1 MALSK
6 ATINVRRGREIIR
19 ETGVDHQSGWSLGQQ
34 DTVLAALDRAVAARG
49 DKVFLDFEGETYTF
63 RELDTLSTRMGHEL
77 KALGVQPGQTV
88 VLMLD
93 NNVDAIVCWL
103 AANKLRA
110 IAVPINTALKG
121 EFLRHQIADAGAPVV
136 VCEQDYLERID
147 SVADHLPEMQII
159 LRRGAAPLPAGLT
172 ANAALLDA
180 HRGEV
185 ETALE
190 PKPNPGDVS
199 ALIYTGGTTGPSK
212 GCMVS
217 YNYMCNLARLQLI
230 AHPATEDDITL
241 TPLPLFH
248 MNALAVG
255 VISNLLVGARV
266 AFVPRFSVS
275 GFWPE
280 VERSGATIVSILGS
294 MGHFLAQAPDCDA
307 ARRCFGQI
315 HTARGNPYTEETKA
329 IWRRRFGVKHIG
341 GNGYGLTEAA
351 VVTVLPQAQTPAPGS
366 SGKRHSD
373 FDVRIVDD
381 FDRELPP
388 GQAGEIIVRPLKPH
402 VMFEGYWRRPEDTL
416 KLMRNLWFHT
426 GDIGKF
432 DEDGFFYFVD
442 RKKDYLR
449 RRGENISSFEVES
462 TFETHADIAEIAVH
476 AVFSKEGEDD
486 LKVTLVKAEDST
498 LSEAELFHWAVDR
511 LPYYA
516 LPRYIEFRSTLP
528 RNPQGRVLK
537 YELRD
542 QGCTPETWDF
552 ETSGITVKKR

>member
-1 MALSK
+1 M
-6 ATINVRRGREIIR
+6 
-19 ETGVDHQSGWSLGQQ
+19 DHQSGWSLGQQ
-34 DTVLAALDRAVAARG
+34 DTVLAALDRAVARHG
-49 DKVFLDFEGETYTF
+49 DKIFIDFHGETYTF
-63 RELDTLSTRMGHEL
+63 RQLDTLSTRQAHAF
-77 KALGVQPGQTV
+77 KALGVEAGQTV

-93 NNVDAIVCWL
+93 NNIDAIVGWL

-110 IAVPINTALKG
+110 IAVPLNTALKG
-121 EFLRHQIADAGAPVV
+121 EFLRHQIADASAALV
-136 VCEQDYLERID
+136 VCENDYLERIEA
-147 SVADHLPEMQII
+147 VADRLPELKVV
-159 LRRGAAPLPAGLT
+159 LRRGPDPLPASLT
-172 ANAALLDA
+172 APAARLDD
-180 HRGEV
+180 HRGSD
-185 ETALE
+185 ETAIE
-190 PKPNPGDVS
+190 PKPHPGEVA

-230 AHPATEDDITL
+230 SHPAAESDITL

-248 MNALAVG
+248 LNALAVG

-266 AFVPRFSVS
+266 AFMPRFSVS

-280 VERSGATIVSILGS
+280 VERSGATIASILGS
-294 MGHFLAQAPDCDA
+294 MGHFIAQAPDCDA
-307 ARRCFGQI
+307 AKRCFGQI
-315 HTARGNPYTEETKA
+315 HTVRGNPYTEETKA
-329 IWRRRFGVKHIG
+329 IWRKRFGVKHIG

-351 VVTVLPQAQTPAPGS
+351 VVTVLPQAETPAPGS
-366 SGKRHSD
+366 SGKRHAD
-373 FDVRIVDD
+373 FDVRIVDEYD
-381 FDRELPP
+381 CEMPP

-432 DEDGFFYFVD
+432 DEEGFFYFVD

-462 TFETHADIAEIAVH
+462 TFETHPDIAEIAVH
-476 AVFSKEGEDD
+476 AVFSKQGEDD
-486 LKVTLVKAEDST
+486 LKVTVVKTPGSSLT
-498 LSEAELFHWAVDR
+498 EADLFHWAVDR

-516 LPRYIEFRSTLP
+516 LPRYIEFRPTLP

-542 QGCTPETWDF
+542 QGCTPDTWDF
-552 ETSGITVKKR
+552 DASGITVNKR